1 MNSKNISRTA
11 AIIFSEESSAIKSTT
26 VQRKI
31 IESLFVENKNKELT
45 IDQIIDELKTS
56 LELSR
61 LT

>member
-31 IESLFVENKNKELT
+31 IESLFVENDNTELT
-45 IDQIIDELKTS
+45 INQIIDELKTS
-56 LELSR
+56 L
-61 LT
+61 